1 MTDNERELDQLQK
14 DVETLHDRT
23 QNTKLELSKHE
34 AICAERYDK
43 IMENF
48 ERLQEQIQYTF
59 EEVQDLKVLATQG
72 KTSLKTL
79 IFIGVFISGLAGL
92 FYTLMNLYR

>member
-1 MTDNERELDQLQK
+1 MDTQRELDQLQN
-14 DVETLHDRT
+14 DVETLHERS

-79 IFIGVFISGLAGL
+79 IFIGMFIGGLVG
-92 FYTLMNLYR
+92 FIYTILNMYR